1 MPATT
6 HCCSSRRRGRLRP
19 GVATLAA
26 LVISA
31 AIAHAQRAP
40 RIGYIYPAGGQ
51 QGTTFEVA
59 VGGQYLDDP
68 LGAVVS
74 GGGVEVEILEHDKPP
89 PQQAINDIR
98 EKLREMQSK
107 MRALRKGGEIAGA
120 EVLPAIRRL
129 LREAGLSEKDLR
141 HLAEFDRKR
150 NDPKQQLNTQISE
163 TVRAR
168 VTVSANAE
176 PGIRYW
182 RLRTSRGLGNP
193 MRFFVGQQPEIR
205 EAEPEWEFDFEHYG
219 GGATSPKKKGRAEP
233 FASAPLTA
241 PVSLPVT
248 INGRILPGEVDAF
261 TFHAKK
267 GEQIVLAV
275 QARNLIPYLPDA
287 VPGWFQSVVSVR
299 DASGREVAY
308 SDGYRFDP
316 DPVLFYKIPDDG
328 DYHIRVHDSIY
339 RGREDFVYRISVGE
353 LPFLTGISP
362 LGAKAGSSLDITFQ
376 GGNLGGK
383 NRQPYVAPTRT
394 GITLVQAANDRW
406 RSNSIPFHVDD
417 LPEETEREPNN
428 GPVGTSE
435 LKPPVVVNGR
445 IDAPGDAD
453 FYRIKGLGN
462 KPMVFEIFARRLGSP
477 LDSNLTV
484 FDAGGRQIAFNDDH
498 EDPASGL
505 TTHHADSRV
514 SVKAPNTGICIV
526 RVADTQNQGGPGNG
540 YRLRITQGR
549 PAFALRVTPSSLN
562 ARPGGTAR
570 LTVHVV
576 RLDGFDGEIA
586 LRLKGNPGYFE
597 IKNARVPAGQDHADI
612 SLGVPATETE
622 APVVLA
628 IEGSAVV
635 EGDPVVV
642 DAVPAEDMMQAFIYR
657 HLVPVD
663 ALLVE
668 VRTPPEKPA
677 R

>member
-107 MRALRKGGEIAGA
+107 MRALRKGGEIAEA

-182 RLRTSRGLGNP
+182 RLRTSRGLSNP

-287 VPGWFQSVVSVR
+287 VPGWFQAVVSVR

-328 DYHIRVHDSIY
+328 DYRIEVHDSIY
-339 RGREDFVYRISVGE
+339 RGREDFVYRISRRRVAVPDGH
-353 LPFLTGISP
+353 LP
-362 LGAKAGSSLDITFQ
+362 ARRQ
-376 GGNLGGK
+376 GGL
-383 NRQPYVAPTRT
+383 QPWTSPFKVAISAART
-394 GITLVQAANDRW
+394 GNATSHRPAPASSSCRRPMTGGVPTPFPFTSTTCRRSPSASPTTDRW
-406 RSNSIPFHVDD
+406 AR
-417 LPEETEREPNN
+417 
-428 GPVGTSE
+428 SE

-570 LTVHVV
+570 LTVHVAEAGWI
-576 RLDGFDGEIA
+576 RRRDRPAPQGQ
-586 LRLKGNPGYFE
+586 PGVFRTQE
-597 IKNARVPAGQDHADI
+597 RPCSCG
-612 SLGVPATETE
+612 T
-622 APVVLA
+622 
-628 IEGSAVV
+628 GSC
-635 EGDPVVV
+635 
-642 DAVPAEDMMQAFIYR
+642 R
-657 HLVPVD
+657 HLPRR
-663 ALLVE
+663 ACH
-668 VRTPPEKPA
+668 
-677 R
+677 